1 MSRCSDCNKTTR
13 GLNTVDCMG
22 DCGAIIHADCAIN
35 RLGYDPDGA
44 NSLDSVY
51 CEPCVMQRSTTIPRS
66 PIKSH
71 TSIDPPTHKEVL
83 DDTGSHDK
91 ITLEDLMR
99 QLKSMS
105 TVNIG
110 QFKCLQTS
118 ISSVEQNIAELR
130 ADVSV
135 FSSSYETLNNRIG
148 TLELNSEATKV
159 DIQTIREENSALK
172 SQVNLLSNRLTN
184 NDSNNTSAEITI
196 SGLPIDITDTP
207 NTIVDRILKAL
218 GIPGLTSDVLEIRQ
232 IPSKQPLADG
242 ERPHTSTTTQA
253 SLGTLIV
260 SLKSSRVR
268 DFIIQKRREKKELS
282 INEVFALNR
291 KGNIFINEFLP
302 SATYNLL
309 RRTKSKAEELGYKFV
324 WLKAGN
330 IYVRRSEKTEIIQ
343 INAESDLDSLT

>member
-22 DCGAIIHADCAIN
+22 DCGAIIHAECATN

-71 TSIDPPTHKEVL
+71 TSIDPPTHKEV
-83 DDTGSHDK
+83 
-91 ITLEDLMR
+91 
-99 QLKSMS
+99 
-105 TVNIG
+105 
-110 QFKCLQTS
+110 
-118 ISSVEQNIAELR
+118 VEQNIAELR